1 MKKLLVLFA
10 GLTCHSLYASPVLSP
25 NTAAVHTDGV
35 FFCDDCSGYSLRA
48 GFRGDYVFDRKLS
61 STANV
66 TSNRT
71 SILSNEGVITLNFW
85 DRLDVYG
92 LVGASSMDVSDV
104 FIDAILR
111 IPLSR
116 EMTLTSSTIWGVGA
130 RATIL
135 EYNFGCCGISYL
147 GADINYESIGS
158 SKSASTTINSNP
170 YNRQPITGSY
180 KETQI
185 SLQIGHRIAMLTP
198 YIAAKWSNAIGSI
211 GYGSY
216 TINQELVIPAT
227 HEGLRNTGNHWGYA
241 VGVLLIDAGRMSVTA
256 EARFIDEKAM
266 TIMGEF
272 RF

>member
-25 NTAAVHTDGV
+25 NAAAVHTDGV
-35 FFCDDCSGYSLRA
+35 FFCDDCSYWSLRA

-61 STANV
+61 LGGLGEIDNFS
-66 TSNRT
+66 
-71 SILSNEGVITLNFW
+71 LMSNEGVLTLNFW
-85 DRLDVYG
+85 DRLDIYG
-92 LVGASSMDVSDV
+92 LVGEATPHM
-104 FIDAILR
+104 DAIGD
-111 IPLSR
+111 IPEQGTYFADRFWSAR
-116 EMTLTSSTIWGVGA
+116 TIWGVGA

-135 EYNFGCCGISYL
+135 EYNFGCCGTSYL

-158 SKSASTTINSNP
+158 SNGVSGTDNGAPSL
-170 YNRQPITGSY
+170 NRFNANY
-180 KETQI
+180 KETQV
-185 SLQIGHRIAMLTP
+185 SLQIGHKIAMLTP
-198 YIAAKWSNAIGSI
+198 YIAAKWSNAIV
-211 GYGSY
+211 GYNLTVPSGTGAGNYAYSY
-216 TINQELVIPAT
+216 
-227 HEGLRNTGNHWGYA
+227 RNTRNHWGYA

>member
-10 GLTCHSLYASPVLSP
+10 GLTCHSLHASPVLSP
-25 NTAAVHTDGV
+25 NAAAVHTDGV

-66 TSNRT
+66 TSDRT
-71 SILSNEGVITLNFW
+71 SIMSNEGVLTLNFW
-85 DRLDVYG
+85 DRLDIYG
-92 LVGASSMDVSDV
+92 LVGASSVEIYDNFYNDNFSQ
-104 FIDAILR
+104 
-111 IPLSR
+111 
-116 EMTLTSSTIWGVGA
+116 EMIRSATSGSSTIWGVGA

-135 EYNFGCCGISYL
+135 EYNFGCCGTSYL
-147 GADINYESIGS
+147 GADVNYQSIGS
-158 SKSASTTINSNP
+158 SKSSSPTLNGTP
-170 YNRQPITGSY
+170 VTLPVYGWY

-198 YIAAKWSNAIGSI
+198 YIAAKWSNANATSYADTSAYPGSP
-211 GYGSY
+211 
-216 TINQELVIPAT
+216 IPS
-227 HEGLRNTGNHWGYA
+227 HQDNFRNTGNHWGYA